1 MTLTL
6 LSLGIFSQKL
16 KRRLIYLGNRES
28 REEEA
33 SHPPSRIGSNWRRL
47 HPCADVQK
55 APSDTPPKAECLPGR
70 SKKIR
75 LLQVEKWRAQKMETQ
90 ALGGPVSAETC
101 CMPQHED
108 GRGDRRRLGQDL
120 EEFRHQWALSSAF

>member
-16 KRRLIYLGNRES
+16 KRKLRYLGNSES
-28 REEEA
+28 TEEEA
-33 SHPPSRIGSNWRRL
+33 SHPASCLGSDWRRL

-55 APSDTPPKAECLPGR
+55 APSDTPPKAEYLPGR

-75 LLQVEKWRAQKMETQ
+75 LLQAEKGSARKMEAQ
-90 ALGGPVSAETC
+90 ASET
-101 CMPQHED
+101 
-108 GRGDRRRLGQDL
+108 L
-120 EEFRHQWALSSAF
+120 